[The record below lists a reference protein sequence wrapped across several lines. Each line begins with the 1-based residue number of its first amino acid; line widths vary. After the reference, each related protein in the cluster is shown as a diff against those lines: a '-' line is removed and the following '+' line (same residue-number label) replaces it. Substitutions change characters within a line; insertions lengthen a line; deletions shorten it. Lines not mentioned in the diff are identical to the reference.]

1 MGFLHQAINV
11 LFYPAVAAGKIVT
24 SGAKKAESAL
34 DKLLDGIVMF
44 VESGLGIILIGGM
57 TALLL
62 LAKNP
67 KLALLAL

>member
-1 MGFLHQAINV
+1 MGFLHQAINA
-11 LFYPAVAAGKIVT
+11 LFYPAVVAGKVV
-24 SGAKKAESAL
+24 SGGAKKAESAI
-34 DKLLDGIVMF
+34 DRLLDGIVMF
-44 VESGLGIILIGGM
+44 VESSLGIILIAGT

>member
-1 MGFLHQAINV
+1 MGFLHQAINI
-11 LFYPAVAAGKIVT
+11 LFSPAIAVGKVVS
-24 SGAKKAESAL
+24 SGAKKVESSF
-34 DKLLDGIVMF
+34 DRFINGIVVA
-44 VESGLGIILIGGM
+44 VESSLGIILIAGT